1 MAINWSTESSSLQVR
16 PAGLKRIQV
25 VDIDTSGSAFTIT
38 SIPSDAAEV
47 NIHLINYSTD
57 NNTTNLMSLR
67 CGTGGSIDSGNNY
80 QWGCND
86 GSGNQ
91 QSSSYSGS
99 AYFRCIPTVHSGA
112 SHTFTG
118 DITLRRAT
126 HSEGVAYSGWMITS
140 IMGDVTNS
148 HCMASAGRWKTISAL
163 ERVQIYNAGGHGYD
177 SGGRIIVTVATGYG
191 Y

>member
-38 SIPSDAAEV
+38 GIPSDAAEV
-47 NIHLINYSTD
+47 NLHLINYSTD
-57 NNTTNLMSLR
+57 SNTQNLMSIR

-80 QWGCND
+80 SWGCND

-91 QSSSYSGS
+91 QG
-99 AYFRCIPTVHSGA
+99 ATTDYFRCIPTVHSGA

-118 DITLRRAT
+118 DITFRRAT
-126 HSEGVAYSGWMITS
+126 HSEGTAYSGWIITS
-140 IMGDVTNS
+140 LMGDITNS
-148 HCMASAGRWKTISAL
+148 HFMASGGRWHTTAAM